1 MRAGLEMPKS
11 CWWLLKLANT
21 STISR
26 EWIALQHAHL
36 MPFSD
41 ILLSGRARAAPES
54 KHLDMP
60 PGMRAAVERECN
72 TSQVLS
78 DRPAAGIG
86 MHSCACKRAR
96 EPVVCA

>member
-41 ILLSGRARAAPES
+41 ILLSGRPRAAPES

-72 TSQVLS
+72 MSQV
-78 DRPAAGIG
+78 RPGKACTGVRA
-86 MHSCACKRAR
+86 SARVKLWCA
-96 EPVVCA
+96 